1 MSKNRIE
8 QVYQYIKDHPEK
20 SGNQIYLYTVAHGFG
35 INKQKFYQIFR
46 ELKIQSKKSKQVKK
60 VKVVKKKQVSKNK
73 SSFGYDL
80 PKKKKTVQ
88 RKIIKEKLV
97 LDQKDKLLSE
107 KLTDLIEYPDDPDAE
122 YGLIEVYDKVKKES
136 YWIKYKDKAS
146 LDWQIDKLE
155 TSDKKKGF
163 SPDYDFIYHGL
174 RTYTPFITPEFEE
187 LLNSV

>member
-8 QVYQYIKDHPEK
+8 QVEQYIKDHPEK
-20 SGNQIYLYTVAHGFG
+20 SGNQIYLYTKAHGFG

-46 ELKIQSKKSKQVKK
+46 ELKIQSKKSRQVKK
-60 VKVVKKKQVSKNK
+60 VKTVKVVKKR
-73 SSFGYDL
+73 
-80 PKKKKTVQ
+80 TVQ
-88 RKIIKEKLV
+88 RKIVKEKVV

-107 KLTDLIEYPDDPDAE
+107 KLLDLIEYPDDPDAE

-155 TSDKKKGF
+155 ASDKKKGF
-163 SPDYDFIYHGL
+163 SPDFDFIYHGL
-174 RTYTPFITPEFEE
+174 KTYTPFITPEFEE